1 MELRKELPEIF
12 EDFSDA
18 RKNGF
23 IAAKNFKDQNKALV
37 GTFCTYMPQEI
48 PLAMGAAVVSL
59 CATSDETI
67 GEAEKDLPRN
77 LCPLIKSSYG
87 FGKTDKCPYFYF
99 SDIVVGET
107 TCDGKKKMYE
117 YMGEFKPVHIMQL
130 PNSQKTPESFALWKA
145 EIIKLKEKL
154 ETQFNVCI
162 DEEKIK
168 DAIRLKNR
176 ERKALKEF
184 YALGKLD
191 PPAISGGDMLKVLY
205 GNTFKFDKEEAIKEI
220 ESLTEKIR
228 KEYQQG
234 NHLER
239 KPRILITGCPIG
251 GVTEKV
257 VTAVEESGGIV
268 VFFENCMGGKAVED
282 LVDESKTDIYEALAE
297 KYLNIGCSCM
307 TPNDNRMDLIARV
320 IDEYKID
327 GVIDVIL
334 QACHTYAVE
343 TTRIKKLVHTEK
355 SIPYM
360 SIETDYSTS
369 DVGQLSTRMGGFI
382 EILC

>member
-1 MELRKELPEIF
+1 MEFRKELPEIF

-23 IAAKNFKDQNKALV
+23 ITAKNFKDQNKPLV

-130 PNSQKTPESFALWKA
+130 PNSQETPESFDLWKA

-154 ETQFNVCI
+154 ESQFKISI

-168 DAIRLKNR
+168 QAIAMKNR
-176 ERKALKEF
+176 ERRALKNF

-205 GNTFKFDKEEAIKEI
+205 GNTFKFDKEEAIRELEALTVKIKE
-220 ESLTEKIR
+220 
-228 KEYQQG
+228 EYENG
-234 NHLER
+234 KTLER

-251 GVTEKV
+251 GATEKIV
-257 VTAVEESGGIV
+257 NAVEESGGIV
-268 VFFENCMGGKAVED
+268 VYFENCTGGKAVED
-282 LVDESKTDIYEALAE
+282 LVDESNEDIYEALAE

-307 TPNDNRMDLIARV
+307 SPNKHRMDLMARV
-320 IDEYKID
+320 IDEYKVD

-343 TTRIKKLVHTEK
+343 TVKIKRLVNEEK

-369 DVGQLSTRMGGFI
+369 DIGQLSTRMTGFI
-382 EILC
+382 EIL

>member
-1 MELRKELPEIF
+1 MELRRELPEIF
-12 EDFSDA
+12 ESFSEA

-23 IAAKNFKDQNKALV
+23 IAAKNFKDQNRPMV
-37 GTFCTYMPQEI
+37 GTFCTYMPQEL

-67 GEAEKDLPRN
+67 SEAEKDLPRN

-117 YMGEFKPVHIMQL
+117 YMGEFKTVHVMEL
-130 PNSQKTPESFALWKA
+130 PNGPQKQKSFELWKS
-145 EIIKLKEKL
+145 EIIKLKEVL
-154 ETQFNVCI
+154 ERHFGI
-162 DEEKIK
+162 HIEEQEIK
-168 DAIRLKNR
+168 RAIQLKNR

-184 YALGKLD
+184 YSLGKLD
-191 PPAISGGDMLKVLY
+191 PPAVNGMDILKVLY
-205 GNTFKFDKEEAIKEI
+205 GTTFKFDKEETIKELEELTNKI
-220 ESLTEKIR
+220 KTQYDSGTKLES
-228 KEYQQG
+228 
-234 NHLER
+234 

-257 VTAVEESGGIV
+257 VKAIEDNGGIV
-268 VFFENCMGGKAVED
+268 VFYENCMGAKAVED
-282 LVDESKTDIYEALAE
+282 LVDETQEDIYAALAD

-307 TPNDNRMDLIARV
+307 TPNKNRIKLLDKAV
-320 IDEYKID
+320 DDYKVD
-327 GVIDVIL
+327 GVVDVIL

-343 TTRIKKLVHTEK
+343 TLRIKNFLNQEK
-355 SIPYM
+355 SIPYV

-369 DVGQLSTRMGGFI
+369 DIGQLSTRMAAFI
-382 EILC
+382 EML